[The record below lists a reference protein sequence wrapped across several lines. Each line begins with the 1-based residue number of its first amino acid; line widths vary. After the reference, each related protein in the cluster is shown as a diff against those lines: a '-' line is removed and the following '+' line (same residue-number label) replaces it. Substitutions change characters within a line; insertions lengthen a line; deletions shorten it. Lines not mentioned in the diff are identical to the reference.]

1 METLH
6 CFLKLSQANQ
16 GCSPSCPDV
25 TLWAWPWRCWVWR
38 PLWRQGGPGTDVDA
52 LYYKDLALESS
63 SPAKASVL
71 GFIPDPAELYKSWTY
86 AHGPQRSCA
95 QWCQQVWGG
104 TPKTDA
110 KTSLWCKVQ
119 SSGATQSLQGT
130 PVTSSGTTGSSK
142 TTDRGLITRTCAFEP
157 CLQTRWEVKGYDM
170 SESRSPHTDTPSVQ
184 SEHSWALHLLHG
196 AQILVTAA
204 SHCPVQPLDPLEGG
218 QDSKGLTHQDPKS
231 LRPEITIRSTKPK
244 VSALSACKVTVT
256 ASTAGKQDRSI
267 YCPSLSCRQSLP
279 ENSLPFPGLKHL

>member
-1 METLH
+1 MPTDPRGAV
-6 CFLKLSQANQ
+6 LSDAN
-16 GCSPSCPDV
+16 
-25 TLWAWPWRCWVWR
+25 RF
-38 PLWRQGGPGTDVDA
+38 GGV
-52 LYYKDLALESS
+52 
-63 SPAKASVL
+63 
-71 GFIPDPAELYKSWTY
+71 
-86 AHGPQRSCA
+86 
-95 QWCQQVWGG
+95 

-130 PVTSSGTTGSSK
+130 SVTSSGTTGSSK
-142 TTDRGLITRTCAFEP
+142 TTEQGLITRTCAFEP
-157 CLQTRWEVKGYDM
+157 CLQARWEVKGYDM

-184 SEHSWALHLLHG
+184 SEQSQALHLLHG

-218 QDSKGLTHQDPKS
+218 QDSKGLTHQDPKL
-231 LRPEITIRSTKPK
+231 LRPEIAIRSTKPK
-244 VSALSACKVTVT
+244 VSALSACKVTAT